1 MSDKERPKTKRDI
14 FSVMGWIL
22 GGLSLLN
29 LVEDLTPLKLLGKLK
44 KWMEAYTQFVETIG
58 NFLFGWIDLWWMSIS
73 VQEMHALIIGQVILS
88 AYYRAEVKTE
98 KERGETLIDAVGV
111 SFITCFFW
119 FLLLIVPALFLPSW
133 IGLLG
138 TTAALAFICLAF
150 FSPDEERQVVAS
162 RKLIVGE
169 LAGVI
174 TVFTLL
180 VVLNYTLFS

>member
-119 FLLLIVPALFLPSW
+119 FLLLIVPCLVFAFMDWTIGNHRCFGIYLLSLFF
-133 IGLLG
+133 
-138 TTAALAFICLAF
+138 A
-150 FSPDEERQVVAS
+150 
-162 RKLIVGE
+162 
-169 LAGVI
+169 
-174 TVFTLL
+174 
-180 VVLNYTLFS
+180 